1 MMEKQGGGGGWW
13 DKIINEILR
22 EVGAHSLTELEGK
35 QLQRSGRVK
44 RLDTKKGIRI
54 KKKKT
59 MDRPGTR
66 WLCHVLE
73 DIMNHGKRLQD
84 SECLWAGRRGWR
96 LLIH

>member
-1 MMEKQGGGGGWW
+1 M
-13 DKIINEILR
+13 
-22 EVGAHSLTELEGK
+22 ELEGK
-35 QLQRSGRVK
+35 QLQRFGRVN

-54 KKKKT
+54 KRKKT
-59 MDRPGTR
+59 MSMNQPGTR

-84 SECLWAGRRGWR
+84 SVGLWAERRDWR